1 MSLSKFLAHLIVT
14 LMLVSSCSS
23 APRPDVILHEGPEGG
38 VYLER
43 LADRNVQAAHPIK
56 LDQLLVMRVLG
67 GIQVGNPKTTVQTF
81 FASNSKPERVFSEA
95 ELAFLAPLISA
106 ALLQATPEQQVRFR
120 IATRISPISSMPGGG
135 AGIGSSAPT
144 IATPQTEVTA
154 GTLYAHGLSL
164 HVTLSEYRHR
174 AVKPDTISGPNRYY
188 PDTTGLKDR
197 EVQFTPESALR
208 SDSYKQSDGASLV
221 IDYDSLSKRPFSNV
235 AATTPALP
243 APSPLVSTPTLKDIS
258 VEAEELLSLPAPVSS
273 EAAKSNRKPAAQSDE
288 AQMLKD
294 LVIRKDLELE
304 TMKKELRTLR
314 RQLDERDV
322 QLDALKKKAKPAT
335 KSPPAL
341 P

>member
-1 MSLSKFLAHLIVT
+1 MLLLKFLAQII
-14 LMLVSSCSS
+14 LVPLVLVACSS
-23 APRPDVILHEGPEGG
+23 TPRPEVILHEGPEGG

-43 LADRNVQAAHPIK
+43 LTDRNVQAAHPIK
-56 LDQLLVMRVLG
+56 LEPVLIAQVLG
-67 GIQVGNPKTTVQTF
+67 GIQVGNPKTTAQTF
-81 FASNSKPERVFSEA
+81 FTFSSKPERVFSEA
-95 ELAFLAPLISA
+95 EIAFLAPLIST

-120 IATRISPISSMPGGG
+120 IANRISPISSMPGGG
-135 AGIGSSAPT
+135 AGVGSSAPT

-174 AVKPDTISGPNRYY
+174 AMKPDTIGGPNRYY

-208 SDSYKQSDGASLV
+208 PDNYKQSDGSSLV
-221 IDYDSLSKRPFSNV
+221 IDYDSLSKRPLSNV
-235 AATTPALP
+235 AATTPALH
-243 APSPLVSTPTLKDIS
+243 APSPPVSTTALKDNS
-258 VEAEELLSLPAPVSS
+258 GEAEELPSVPAPVSS
-273 EAAKSNRKPAAQSDE
+273 ETAKSNRKSAGQSDE
-288 AQMLKD
+288 TQMLKD

-304 TMKKELRTLR
+304 TMKKELRALR

-322 QLDALKKKAKPAT
+322 QLDALRKKVKPAT
-335 KSPPAL
+335 KSPQAL